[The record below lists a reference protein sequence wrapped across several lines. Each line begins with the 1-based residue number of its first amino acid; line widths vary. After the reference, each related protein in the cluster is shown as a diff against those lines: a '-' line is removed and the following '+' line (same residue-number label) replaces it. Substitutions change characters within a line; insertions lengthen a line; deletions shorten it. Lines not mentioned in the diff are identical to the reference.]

1 MNVSV
6 DLNIKV
12 LVGLS
17 VNSTQFQTFEMIV
30 RMPKFVRFMY
40 VSGFDALGVQ
50 PPSSCVYFTLKE
62 RIPRVILSY

>member
-17 VNSTQFQTFEMIV
+17 VNSTQFQTFEMMV
-30 RMPKFVRFMY
+30 RMPKFVRFMH
-40 VSGFDALGVQ
+40 VSALNALGAQ
-50 PPSSCVYFTLKE
+50 PPTSGVYFTLKE